1 MYSLMCFRFPVSG
14 NMLKQYV
21 RKGKM
26 MGIVIKELKDIW
38 LDKDFET
45 NAEELLQ
52 EVPRIISE
60 LEDKKLE
67 KDNMFLSK

>member
-1 MYSLMCFRFPVSG
+1 
-14 NMLKQYV
+14 MLKQYV

>member
-1 MYSLMCFRFPVSG
+1 
-14 NMLKQYV
+14 MLKQYV

-26 MGIVIKELKDIW
+26 MGVVIKELKDIW

>member
-1 MYSLMCFRFPVSG
+1 
-14 NMLKQYV
+14 MLKQYV

-26 MGIVIKELKDIW
+26 MGIVIKKLKDIW

>member
-1 MYSLMCFRFPVSG
+1 
-14 NMLKQYV
+14 MLKQYV

-67 KDNMFLSK
+67 KDMFLSK

>member
-1 MYSLMCFRFPVSG
+1 
-14 NMLKQYV
+14 MLKQYV

-45 NAEELLQ
+45 NAEELLR

>member
-1 MYSLMCFRFPVSG
+1 
-14 NMLKQYV
+14 MLKQYV

-38 LDKDFET
+38 LDKDFQT